1 MVCLSV
7 AKSRLVIVLA
17 TRGFAVCTVKRRGKS
32 GTSSFNTISTTSSG
46 INATNSSFIGATKC
60 FWASYRKAICGV
72 TALNPSGLG
81 IFSGTPPTEM
91 SVDQL
96 SEDER
101 RRNVRMINLIDLSV
115 MLEMGG
121 ERFGRLWAVRSMGMA
136 ESRSPD
142 YKSFDKRSLRRVF
155 T

>member
-1 MVCLSV
+1 
-7 AKSRLVIVLA
+7 
-17 TRGFAVCTVKRRGKS
+17 
-32 GTSSFNTISTTSSG
+32 
-46 INATNSSFIGATKC
+46 SSFIGATKC

-96 SEDER
+96 REDER
-101 RRNVRMINLIDLSV
+101 RRNVRMINLMDLSV

-121 ERFGRLWAVRSMGMA
+121 ERIGRLWAVCSMGMA
-136 ESRSPD
+136 VGAGRTTRASTSEAYAGYVPGNE
-142 YKSFDKRSLRRVF
+142 
-155 T
+155 